1 MRRVPEKTHKV
12 RTFISHLLT
21 YFLAPSAQVVQNG
34 CTSRQREQWRT
45 FPFPRTCLRNPRP
58 GSPSLPSWC
67 KQDRKRPPRQAG
79 SRESA
84 GASWQDGLEL
94 ARLSTDKE
102 GGKPQAENQPGQGQ
116 DESKVKRHPPKQAR
130 SCQALTTT
138 TPATIPEHSKRK
150 IDCIC
155 LCNISCTSFAARTN
169 WMFYGKPT
177 ENPEE
182 ML

>member
-1 MRRVPEKTHKV
+1 MFVIFLVYVTNRIQLRLIYEAHSSHLYTYNIHLDLILNFNILRSVPEKTHTI

-21 YFLAPSAQVVQNG
+21 YLLAPSAQVVQNG

-67 KQDRKRPPRQAG
+67 KQDRKRPPRRAG

-94 ARLSTDKE
+94 ARFS
-102 GGKPQAENQPGQGQ
+102 N
-116 DESKVKRHPPKQAR
+116 
-130 SCQALTTT
+130 
-138 TPATIPEHSKRK
+138 
-150 IDCIC
+150 
-155 LCNISCTSFAARTN
+155 
-169 WMFYGKPT
+169 
-177 ENPEE
+177 
-182 ML
+182 

>member
-1 MRRVPEKTHKV
+1 MFVIFLVYVTNRIQLRLIYKTHSSHLYRYNIHLDLISNFNILRSVPEKTHNV

-84 GASWQDGLEL
+84 GASWQGGLEL
-94 ARLSTDKE
+94 ARLY
-102 GGKPQAENQPGQGQ
+102 N
-116 DESKVKRHPPKQAR
+116 
-130 SCQALTTT
+130 
-138 TPATIPEHSKRK
+138 
-150 IDCIC
+150 
-155 LCNISCTSFAARTN
+155 
-169 WMFYGKPT
+169 
-177 ENPEE
+177 
-182 ML
+182 